1 MTFVYVLVFV
11 MVTGGGE
18 AALELKKY
26 STYEACKTAAKMAS
40 TELRELSPYSRDYY
54 IARGTYLCFVKPA

>member
-1 MTFVYVLVFV
+1 MTFVYVLVF
-11 MVTGGGE
+11 MMRSNE
-18 AALELKKY
+18 NFSALELKEY